1 MKDQMKTRL
10 AELKAEFAKGKQKL
24 DELESQ
30 TREVQHAL
38 LRISGAI
45 QVLEELS
52 QNNSDGAD
60 ALGPSIAAPL
70 DMTHAGQTR

>member
-1 MKDQMKTRL
+1 MQDMMKARL

-24 DELESQ
+24 DDLENQ
-30 TREVQHAL
+30 MREVQHAL

-52 QNNSDGAD
+52 GESVLPAEGFPRAVES
-60 ALGPSIAAPL
+60 APRAAE
-70 DMTHAGQTR
+70 GG

>member
-1 MKDQMKTRL
+1 MQERMKARL

-24 DELESQ
+24 DELENQ
-30 TREVQHAL
+30 TRDVQHAL

-52 QNNSDGAD
+52 DENAPHKDSFPRAVESAPRAAEGA
-60 ALGPSIAAPL
+60 
-70 DMTHAGQTR
+70 

>member
-1 MKDQMKTRL
+1 MQDQMKVRL

-52 QNNSDGAD
+52 GENVPQKD
-60 ALGPSIAAPL
+60 AFPRAVESAPR
-70 DMTHAGQTR
+70 AVEA

>member
-1 MKDQMKTRL
+1 MQDRMKARL

-24 DELESQ
+24 DELEGQ

-45 QVLEELS
+45 QVLEELTGENAP
-52 QNNSDGAD
+52 QKEAFPRAVETAPRTAEGA
-60 ALGPSIAAPL
+60 
-70 DMTHAGQTR
+70 

>member
-1 MKDQMKTRL
+1 MKARL

-24 DELESQ
+24 EELENQ

-52 QNNSDGAD
+52 GENTPQKEGFPRAVEPAPRTAEGA
-60 ALGPSIAAPL
+60 
-70 DMTHAGQTR
+70 

>member
-1 MKDQMKTRL
+1 MQDRMKTRL
-10 AELKAEFAKGKQKL
+10 AELKAEFAKGKQQL
-24 DELESQ
+24 DDLENQ

-52 QNNSDGAD
+52 GDNAPPKDSFPRVVESAPRAAEGA
-60 ALGPSIAAPL
+60 
-70 DMTHAGQTR
+70 

>member
-1 MKDQMKTRL
+1 MKTRL
-10 AELKAEFAKGKQKL
+10 AELKAEFAKGKQQL
-24 DELESQ
+24 DDLENQ

-52 QNNSDGAD
+52 GETGTRAGAN
-60 ALGPSIAAPL
+60 A
-70 DMTHAGQTR
+70 T